1 MKLST
6 FIKSYKLAL
15 YNIGTKTSDCDSVF
29 VHSVEFL
36 DDKVR
41 FTFTSTSAADPG
53 SIGIQLSLYGKQID
67 SVAGVLDEFPF
78 DGKLNNKDNP
88 INDFGR
94 TLFTLENIAGKFKQV
109 YNDID
114 LTSEITSFDFDLNK
128 NLVKFKTDKFENE
141 ISADETFMLLW

>member
-15 YNIGTKTSDCDSVF
+15 YNIWHRISDWDNVF

-36 DDKVR
+36 DDRVR
-41 FTFTSTSAADPG
+41 FTFISTCTAEPG
-53 SIGIQLSLYGKQID
+53 SIGIQLSLYGKQVD
-67 SVAGVLDEFPF
+67 SVACGLDNLQF
-78 DGKLNNKDNP
+78 DVKLNNKDNP

-94 TLFTLENIAGKFKQV
+94 VLFTLENIASKFKQT
-109 YNDID
+109 YNDVD

-128 NLVKFKTDKFENE
+128 NLIKFKTNKFENE
-141 ISADETFMLLW
+141 ISTDEIFMLL